1 MRGLIGFVLKQRL
14 LIMSLT
20 ALLAGAG
27 VWSALRLPI
36 DAVPDVTNVQVQI
49 NTNAAALSPV
59 EVERQVTL
67 PVELAMFGLPELEE
81 IRSIS
86 KFGLSQV
93 TVVFNEGTDLY
104 FARQQV
110 QERLLQAREQI
121 PSAYGSP
128 EMGPVSTG
136 LGEVFQYAVVA
147 NIAAADSFR
156 QDSTALRTL
165 QDWVI
170 APQLRTVPGVAEVN
184 TLGGFEKQYQV
195 LVRPEA
201 LVQYGV
207 TLQQVLD
214 AVSRRPDLWPP

>member
-20 ALLAGAG
+20 ALLAGVG

-110 QERLLQAREQI
+110 QE
-121 PSAYGSP
+121 
-128 EMGPVSTG
+128 
-136 LGEVFQYAVVA
+136 
-147 NIAAADSFR
+147 
-156 QDSTALRTL
+156 
-165 QDWVI
+165 
-170 APQLRTVPGVAEVN
+170 
-184 TLGGFEKQYQV
+184 
-195 LVRPEA
+195 
-201 LVQYGV
+201 
-207 TLQQVLD
+207 
-214 AVSRRPDLWPP
+214 